1 MKRYAHRTAMCIAA
15 VCVMASAAFAATEI
29 TLVGEVNDNFQLYA
43 GGIIYEIADTPAG
56 NDLVT
61 NYISE
66 KVEVV
71 GTVEAKGENMILTV
85 RNFKVVSE

>member
-1 MKRYAHRTAMCIAA
+1 MQRFAGKTVICIA
-15 VCVMASAAFAATEI
+15 VVWIMASAAFAAGEI

-43 GGIIYEIADTPAG
+43 GGIIYEIADTPVG
-56 NDLVT
+56 NDMVT

-71 GTVEAKGENMILTV
+71 GTVETKGEMKILTV
-85 RNFKVVSE
+85 RSFKVVPE

>member
-1 MKRYAHRTAMCIAA
+1 MQRFTSKTAKCIAV
-15 VCVMASAAFAATEI
+15 VCIFASAAFAAGEI

-43 GGIIYEIADTPAG
+43 GGTIYEIADTPTG

-71 GTVEAKGENMILTV
+71 GTVETKGENLILTV
-85 RNFKVVSE
+85 RSFKVVPE